1 MARILNNRYPIDVVG
16 RKAVGFDFPLNGSA
30 VFTPTYTT
38 RDQIKANL
46 INWLLTN
53 KGERVFNPTFGADLR
68 NLLFEG
74 IEDTTT
80 EELRYRIQN
89 DIGLYFPQIS
99 VQEVKFDNIPDMN
112 EIKFTLIYSIKSFGI
127 IDDITIVLQ

>member
-1 MARILNNRYPIDVVG
+1 
-16 RKAVGFDFPLNGSA
+16 
-30 VFTPTYTT
+30 
-38 RDQIKANL
+38 
-46 INWLLTN
+46 
-53 KGERVFNPTFGADLR
+53 LR

-112 EIKFTLIYSIKSFGI
+112 EIKFTLTYSIKSFGI

>member
-1 MARILNNRYPIDVVG
+1 MARILNNRYPIDAVK
-16 RKAVGFDFPLNGSA
+16 RKAVGFDFPLNGNA
-30 VFTPTYTT
+30 VFNFTYTT

-74 IEDTTT
+74 IEDSTT

-99 VQEVKFDNIPDMN
+99 VQEVKFNNVPDMN
-112 EIKFTLIYSIKSFGI
+112 EINFTLTYSIKNFGI
-127 IDDITIVLQ
+127 VDEITILLQ